1 MTVSDIFAQMSLGTA
16 PESAAVANQWL
27 DAHQRRFGLFI
38 AGSWQQPA
46 VDAVMIESINPA
58 NGQKL
63 ATITQATA
71 TDVTAA
77 VAAATQALPHWQGL
91 SGSQRARFLYAIA
104 RQIQKHARL
113 FAVLETMDNGKP
125 IRESRDI
132 DIPLVIRHFYHHAG
146 WAQIA
151 DQEFAGYAPVGVCAQ
166 IIPWNFPL
174 LMLAWKIAPAL
185 AAGNTVVLKP
195 AEWTS
200 LTALLFAEICHEVGL
215 PAGVVNIITGD
226 GVVGAALADHPDVHK
241 VAFTG
246 STMVGR
252 KLREGTAGS
261 GKALSLE
268 LGGKS
273 PFIVFADADLDAA
286 VEGVVDAVWF
296 NQGQVCCA
304 GTRLLLDE
312 RIAAQFTTRLTRRL
326 HTLRVGDPL
335 DKSIDM
341 GAIIAERQLA
351 RIKHYVELG
360 VAEGA
365 QCHQS
370 TTGMPQ
376 NGFYYPPTLL
386 TNVYPAATVAQ
397 EEIFGPVIVSMTFRT
412 PSEAVALANNTRYG
426 LAGSVWSQNIDVAL
440 DIAKQIKAG
449 VIWINCTNQFDAAA
463 GFGGYRESGFGR
475 EGGREGMYEYLKP
488 IARPVVH
495 PTPSF
500 VVPAESAPLPHVIDR
515 TTKLYI
521 AGKQARPDS
530 GYSRVIR
537 DSDGA
542 TLGEVGDGNR
552 KDIRNA
558 VEGARAAAASWGAMP
573 AHGRAQILYY
583 IAENLALRAGEF
595 SQLIAHESG
604 ITVADAAIQVE
615 AALQQWFT
623 AAAWADKYDGAVHHT
638 PNRAVVMAI
647 PEPLGVL
654 GIVAPDTAAF
664 VGATA
669 LLAPAL
675 AMGNTVVLVPS
686 PTTPLAVLEL
696 LTVFDTSDVPAGVIN
711 LVSGE
716 RSALTKTLA
725 EHMDVDGIW
734 AVCDGVT
741 RTLIERSSIHNL
753 KRTWCMADDG
763 DAWQGMVGSEFLRHA
778 VQWKNIWVPYGA

>member
-1 MTVSDIFAQMSLGTA
+1 MVTDIFNAMSMGSA
-16 PESAAVANQWL
+16 PESAAQANEWL
-27 DAHQRRFGLFI
+27 DGHNRSFGMYIGGAWVHNESAGRF
-38 AGSWQQPA
+38 
-46 VDAVMIESINPA
+46 DSINPST
-58 NGQKL
+58 GTVL
-63 ATITQATA
+63 ASLTQASIA
-71 TDVTAA
+71 DVDNA
-77 VAAATQALPHWQGL
+77 VAAARAAFPAWAAL
-91 SGSQRARFLYAIA
+91 SGHTRARYLYAIA

-113 FAVLETMDNGKP
+113 FAVLETLDNGKP

-151 DQEFAGYAPVGVCAQ
+151 DTEYAGYGPVGVCAQ

-200 LTALLFAEICHEVGL
+200 LTALLFAEICHDIGL
-215 PAGVVNIITGD
+215 PAGVVNIVTGD
-226 GVVGAALADHPDVHK
+226 GAVGSTLAHHPDVNK
-241 VAFTG
+241 IAFTG
-246 STMVGR
+246 STAVGR
-252 KLREGTAGS
+252 RLREGSAGS

-273 PFIVFADADLDAA
+273 PFIVFGDADLDAA

-312 RIAAQFTTRLTRRL
+312 RIAHDFTMRLTRRL

-335 DKSIDM
+335 DKTIDM
-341 GAIIAERQLA
+341 GAIIAERQLE
-351 RIKHYVELG
+351 RIRHYVELG

-365 QCHQS
+365 VCHQPAI
-370 TTGMPQ
+370 TTASG
-376 NGFYYPPTLL
+376 GFFYPPTLL
-386 TNVYPAATVAQ
+386 TNVHPASTVAQ

-412 PSEAVALANNTRYG
+412 PAEAVSLANNTRYG

-449 VIWINCTNQFDAAA
+449 VIWVNCTNQFDAAA
-463 GFGGYRESGFGR
+463 GFGGYRESGYGR

-488 IARPVVH
+488 KPGVIPA

-500 VVPAESAPLPHVIDR
+500 AVQTRAAADGPAIDR

-521 AGKQARPDS
+521 GGKQARPDS
-530 GYSRVIR
+530 GYSRMVR
-537 DSDGA
+537 ADDGSIV
-542 TLGEVGDGNR
+542 GEAGDGNR

-558 VEGARAAAASWGAMP
+558 VEGARAAAHSWGTMA

-583 IAENLALRAGEF
+583 IAENLGQRADDF
-595 SQLIAHESG
+595 VQLIAHESG
-604 ITVADAAIQVE
+604 ISSEDAAVQVE
-615 AALQQWFT
+615 GALQQWFN
-623 AAAWADKYDGAVHHT
+623 AAAWCDKYDGAVHHT
-638 PNRAVVMAI
+638 PNRAVVMAL
-647 PEPLGVL
+647 PEPIGVL
-654 GIVAPDTAAF
+654 GMIAPDTATF
-664 VGATA
+664 VSATA

-686 PTTPLAVLEL
+686 ERMPLAVLEL
-696 LTVFDTSDVPAGVIN
+696 LTVFDTSDVPPGVIN
-711 LVSGE
+711 LVSGS
-716 RSALTKTLA
+716 RTALAKTLA
-725 EHMDVDGIW
+725 EHSDVDGIW
-734 AVCDGVT
+734 VVADATT
-741 RTLIERSSIHNL
+741 RSMIERSSIHNL
-753 KRTWCMADDG
+753 KRVWALADD
-763 DAWQGMVGSEFLRHA
+763 DAWRGLPAAEFLRQA
-778 VQWKNIWVPYGA
+778 TQWKNIWLPYGA